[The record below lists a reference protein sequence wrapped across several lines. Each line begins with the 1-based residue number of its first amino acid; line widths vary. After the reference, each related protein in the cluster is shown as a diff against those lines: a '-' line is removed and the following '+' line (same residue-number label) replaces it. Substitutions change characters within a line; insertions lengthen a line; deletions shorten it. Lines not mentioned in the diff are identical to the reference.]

1 LSGAVVLERDKH
13 RERDSQTKER
23 ERKEKEKPGLPQD
36 LSHDVWWQ
44 FVTEKE
50 ERERESKLG
59 REVAL
64 RRFLLFAIFSG
75 ISTFFFFV
83 EVLVCC
89 AKFVASRCAKE
100 RSCFGRTC
108 AEDTT
113 DFEEPKKE
121 DKTRER
127 SELLKR

>member
-1 LSGAVVLERDKH
+1 LSGAVVLEREKH
-13 RERDSQTKER
+13 RERER
-23 ERKEKEKPGLPQD
+23 EREKEKPGLPQD

-50 ERERESKLG
+50 ERERANFG
-59 REVAL
+59 GEVVL

-75 ISTFFFFV
+75 ISTFFFV

-100 RSCFGRTC
+100 RGCFRRTC

-113 DFEEPKKE
+113 GFEEPEKE
-121 DKTRER
+121 DRTGERERER